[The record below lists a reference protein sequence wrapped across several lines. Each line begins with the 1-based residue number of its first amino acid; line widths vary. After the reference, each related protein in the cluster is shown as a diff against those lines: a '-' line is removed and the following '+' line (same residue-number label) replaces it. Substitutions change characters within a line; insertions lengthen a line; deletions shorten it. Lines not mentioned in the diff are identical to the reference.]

1 LHLTVLYYILCVAT
15 IGDAGAEQ
23 VTMMMGLA
31 ATFLSDWEIHP
42 WHPAADKCICA
53 DTRLINPCRY
63 IGNLAGTIAVLG
75 QLVFQITRDHH
86 LWVALKFGTRCFSDG
101 ALALVALCLSSFD
114 QEKSS

>member
-53 DTRLINPCRY
+53 DTRLIVS
-63 IGNLAGTIAVLG
+63 GS
-75 QLVFQITRDHH
+75 VFTCVDIVFYDI
-86 LWVALKFGTRCFSDG
+86 
-101 ALALVALCLSSFD
+101 
-114 QEKSS
+114 